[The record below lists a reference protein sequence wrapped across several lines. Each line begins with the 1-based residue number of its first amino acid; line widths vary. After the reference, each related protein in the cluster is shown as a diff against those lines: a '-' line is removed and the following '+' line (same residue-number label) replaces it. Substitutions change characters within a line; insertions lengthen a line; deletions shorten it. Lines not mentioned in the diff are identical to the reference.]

1 MANKMTVEQVDAEA
15 KRLHGEFS
23 RAKVVADQERAL
35 GKLHALAEAH
45 AEVNV
50 PGLDSG
56 SFRALRAHLKVT
68 KREIERY
75 EAKAASGNPAIGG
88 KLRELRSEADSLVR
102 QIRARE
108 NAILDSL
115 GDVKG

>member
-1 MANKMTVEQVDAEA
+1 MGKTVSQ
-15 KRLHGEFS
+15 
-23 RAKVVADQERAL
+23 VADEAAAL
-35 GKLHALAEAH
+35 HREIRSAKAVAGQTAALNKLGDLCEAH
-45 AEVNV
+45 AEINY
-50 PGLDSG
+50 PGLESG
-56 SFRALRAHLKVT
+56 SFRALRANLKVT

-108 NAILDSL
+108 NSILDSI
-115 GDVKG
+115 GEVRG